1 MESCMRLSSTL
12 ANTLPGTDNNVI
24 PRQLLHSVKISFLWE
39 WDDGYKNSLPGEILC
54 FNHISFLISPVLMRE
69 YFNILVY

>member
-24 PRQLLHSVKISFLWE
+24 PRQLLHSVTSPFFGSGMMVPFFQSAGNSSWCCTINGKKIKTCNFVSV
-39 WDDGYKNSLPGEILC
+39 I
-54 FNHISFLISPVLMRE
+54 
-69 YFNILVY
+69 